1 VLKQGAPEKCWVQG
15 SLAFDVQNARSL
27 YGTQYTREDQRATG
41 TAAGCFGET
50 PEARGPSPYLEDRG
64 TQPSYAVV
72 PCMPGIENRPSVSI
86 QTNGNAQQ
94 SSHRLWQP
102 TVSIRTPTK
111 PTSPPATPP
120 LPMPRPPNRF
130 TTHPLTQLSREE
142 GTCPPVRLQMDCW
155 KRKNQQRTRQ
165 LTMKLGHEK
174 QNVVAESVQ
183 LFAPC
188 PQSTANGG
196 LSNMVQGTRAH
207 MEHTGWR
214 HQPQRQDTHNLTAP
228 TTRRT
233 NVHQVQSYTLCQTNC
248 SSARDGRRA
257 SYRQY
262 MKTVGEPG
270 HPGSAGRRPVVSP

>member
-1 VLKQGAPEKCWVQG
+1 MH
-15 SLAFDVQNARSL
+15 ARH
-27 YGTQYTREDQRATG
+27 RESAICIDPNKWERA
-41 TAAGCFGET
+41 
-50 PEARGPSPYLEDRG
+50 
-64 TQPSYAVV
+64 
-72 PCMPGIENRPSVSI
+72 
-86 QTNGNAQQ
+86 AQFTY
-94 SSHRLWQP
+94 RLWQP

-196 LSNMVQGTRAH
+196 LSNMVQGTRTH
-207 MEHTGWR
+207 TEHTGWR
-214 HQPQRQDTHNLTAP
+214 HQHQRQDTHPHSADGP
-228 TTRRT
+228 TH
-233 NVHQVQSYTLCQTNC
+233 VCSSGAIVCQTNC

-262 MKTVGEPG
+262 MKTVGQPG
-270 HPGSAGRRPVVSP
+270 HPASAGRRPVVGP

>member
-1 VLKQGAPEKCWVQG
+1 MCRSCPGTMCTCADQGKQNNAQRVSGTKCSSKEPRRSAGYRAVWHSTCKTRGRCLGLSTLGETKEPQALQQGASVRHPKLEVQALTSRIGAPAILCG
-15 SLAFDVQNARSL
+15 SPMHARF
-27 YGTQYTREDQRATG
+27 RESAICIDPNKWERAAEFT
-41 TAAGCFGET
+41 
-50 PEARGPSPYLEDRG
+50 Y
-64 TQPSYAVV
+64 
-72 PCMPGIENRPSVSI
+72 
-86 QTNGNAQQ
+86 
-94 SSHRLWQP
+94 RLWQP

-142 GTCPPVRLQMDCW
+142 GPCPPVRLQMDCW

-183 LFAPC
+183 LIAPC

-196 LSNMVQGTRAH
+196 LSNMVQGTRTH

-214 HQPQRQDTHNLTAP
+214 HQHQRQDTHTLSVDDP
-228 TTRRT
+228 T
-233 NVHQVQSYTLCQTNC
+233 H
-248 SSARDGRRA
+248 
-257 SYRQY
+257 
-262 MKTVGEPG
+262 E
-270 HPGSAGRRPVVSP
+270 